1 MYCSNDGTGWTV
13 PRNISQTSLDSNKPQ
28 IKTDGGNNIH
38 VVWRDDESRGVY
50 HKIYSR
56 SSGWSPSTKVSP
68 SIWSQDEP
76 DFVVDASG
84 IVHLIMV
91 GSPNGNQDVCYLR
104 LDGAWSFIRNI
115 SDDPQNSYHPKI
127 LLYANRVLHVLWH
140 DDRTYDVL
148 HRYFR

>member
-1 MYCSNDGTGWTV
+1 MRLKQRASILSGGPSNSMWY
-13 PRNISQTSLDSNKPQ
+13 SF
-28 IKTDGGNNIH
+28 
-38 VVWRDDESRGVY
+38 RGAR
-50 HKIYSR
+50 H
-56 SSGWSPSTKVSP
+56 
-68 SIWSQDEP
+68 
-76 DFVVDASG
+76 
-84 IVHLIMV
+84 
-91 GSPNGNQDVCYLR
+91 SPNGNQDVCYLR